1 MADAPDARAI
11 KAVVFGLGSM
21 GGGMARSLLRTE
33 LPVWGFDIVA
43 EREAQFHAEGGQ
55 AGNRADALAAADVI
69 FTVVVN
75 AEQTQELLFGIEGI
89 ARHVKPGSV
98 VVSCATIA
106 PAFAVAMAERL
117 AALSVDYLDAP
128 MSGGSAKA
136 AAGQLSFM
144 ASGPPRAFD
153 KAKPALDA
161 VAEVVFRLGDEA
173 GAGSAMKSVNQMLAG
188 IHIAAAA
195 EAVTFGMTQGIPP
208 EKTLEVIAQCAG
220 TSWMFE
226 NRVPHIVAGDY
237 TPHSAVDIF
246 VKDLN
251 IVGQIAHGA
260 KFAAPLTAAALQQ
273 FVAASGAGHGQE
285 DDAAVAKIYAKNA
298 GLELP

>member
-1 MADAPDARAI
+1 MADAPDVRAC

-21 GGGMARSLLRTE
+21 GGGMARSLLRAG
-33 LPVWGFDIVA
+33 LPVWGFDVVS
-43 EREAQFHAEGGQ
+43 EREEQFRAEGGQ
-55 AGNRADALAAADVI
+55 TGDRVDSVAAADVI

-75 AEQTQELLFGIEGI
+75 AEQTQELLFGAEGY
-89 ARHVKPGSV
+89 ARHVKSGAV

-106 PAFAVAMAERL
+106 PAFAISMAERL

-136 AAGQLSFM
+136 ATGQLSFM
-144 ASGPPRAFD
+144 ASGPAAAFD

-208 EKTLEVIAQCAG
+208 EKTLEVITQCAG

-226 NRVPHIVAGDY
+226 NRVPHIAAGDY

-285 DDAAVAKIYAKNA
+285 DDAAVAKIYAKNS
-298 GLELP
+298 GLTLP